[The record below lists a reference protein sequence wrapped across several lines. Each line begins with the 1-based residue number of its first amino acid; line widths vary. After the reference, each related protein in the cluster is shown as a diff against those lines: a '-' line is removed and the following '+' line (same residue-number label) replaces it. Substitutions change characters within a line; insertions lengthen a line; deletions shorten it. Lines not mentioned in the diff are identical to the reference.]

1 MIEFVLGGV
10 MLLLSLR
17 ALVAGSKMS
26 WEDGKLWEILF
37 SLVVWGF
44 GGAMGMC
51 MWTWGEE
58 VEMEFLW
65 QWLGLVGV
73 GVLVV
78 LVCVIEE
85 FKGEVQ
91 SQGEKKITLVMEWVL
106 RVGMWCAGLGWL
118 WWMMG

>member
-10 MLLLSLR
+10 MLMLSLR

-26 WEDGKLWEILF
+26 WEDGKLWEV
-37 SLVVWGF
+37 LVCLGVWGF
-44 GGAMGMC
+44 GGVMGMC
-51 MWTWGEE
+51 VWTWREDAS
-58 VEMEFLW
+58 VEFLW
-65 QWLGLVGV
+65 QWLGLMGV
-73 GVLVV
+73 GVLVS

-85 FKGEVQ
+85 LRSEMKDRNEW
-91 SQGEKKITLVMEWVL
+91 KLVMSMEWVL